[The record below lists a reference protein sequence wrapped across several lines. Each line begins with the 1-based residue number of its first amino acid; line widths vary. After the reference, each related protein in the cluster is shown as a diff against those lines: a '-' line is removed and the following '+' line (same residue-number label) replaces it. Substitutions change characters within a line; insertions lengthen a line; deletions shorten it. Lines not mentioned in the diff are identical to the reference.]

1 MTENNDVL
9 TEEQSVSSGGEDVK
23 QSDAGGEAPA
33 ESNESTTEGVDESVS
48 EVVEEVK
55 SAAENKTVETPSP
68 APPSGDT
75 FRADVSMDSGGFPTG
90 GAQGSL
96 DLLMDVNITLRVEL
110 GRTRKTI
117 AEILKL
123 SPGMLVELD
132 RSSSDD
138 VDIFVNDKLLASGE
152 VTVVDGHFAI
162 KVTKILDKAERIRS
176 MM

>member
-1 MTENNDVL
+1 MAENNDVL
-9 TEEQSVSSGGEDVK
+9 TEEQKTESPGADAQNESIDTDASAI
-23 QSDAGGEAPA
+23 AGGSG
-33 ESNESTTEGVDESVS
+33 ESNVDESVS
-48 EVVEEVK
+48 DVVEEVK
-55 SAAENKTVETPSP
+55 AAEEAARVENP
-68 APPSGDT
+68 ASST
-75 FRADVSMDSGGFPTG
+75 AKNEAFKADVSVDAGGFTAG
-90 GAQGSL
+90 FSQSSL

-123 SPGMLVELD
+123 SPGVLVELD
-132 RSSSDD
+132 RSSGDD

-162 KVTKILDKAERIRS
+162 KITKILDKAERIRS